1 MRKQLPI
8 MMLGT
13 AFLISGV
20 LGSYA
25 MAEVS
30 NVAQKIEPTTA
41 TPKQFEDPMF
51 KKPELKQPTVN
62 PKKFDDPL
70 WKKKELKQPTVSPT
84 QFEDP
89 VFKKKELKD
98 PVVNPQKD

>member
-1 MRKQLPI
+1 MV
-8 MMLGT
+8 GT
-13 AFLISGV
+13 AFLISGF

-41 TPKQFEDPMF
+41 TPKKFDDTAF

-62 PKKFDDPL
+62 PKKIADPDIL
-70 WKKKELKQPTVSPT
+70 KKKK
-84 QFEDP
+84 
-89 VFKKKELKD
+89 
-98 PVVNPQKD
+98 